1 MNLNRR
7 SFLKMSAVASGGFT
21 LSLYI
26 KPIALAQAPPKQP
39 DLKPQAFIRIAP
51 DGTTTIMARGRR
63 WVRASRPSCP

>member
-21 LSLYI
+21 LSLYT
-26 KPIALAQAPPKQP
+26 KPLVLAQAPPKQA

-51 DGTTTIMARGRR
+51 DGN
-63 WVRASRPSCP
+63 